1 MKNLK
6 WWHWVLIVMFGVV
19 AIDLSVRGVPED
31 TKQNGSHSVKFSP
44 ADAKFTSISGNHI
57 WAMVFD
63 ANANPKSL
71 PALAR
76 ERCKYLQRCTIYGW
90 TDPSLV
96 AGAMPLLQH
105 EAAAVVFSYEV
116 NRLDNFEVIK
126 WDCAKWQQSN
136 PKLCLP

>member
-6 WWHWVLIVMFGVV
+6 WWHWVLIVMFGMV
-19 AIDLSVRGVPED
+19 AIDLSVQGVPEG

-63 ANANPKSL
+63 ANANPNAL

-76 ERCKYLQRCTIYGW
+76 ERCK
-90 TDPSLV
+90 
-96 AGAMPLLQH
+96 
-105 EAAAVVFSYEV
+105 
-116 NRLDNFEVIK
+116 
-126 WDCAKWQQSN
+126 CA
-136 PKLCLP
+136 L